1 MAISPLATMYIPS
14 PNTYGKR
21 TGKILKITPHHM
33 AVVNGSIKAVGN
45 NFAQKSRKASSNYGI
60 DSNGNIACY
69 LDEDYAPMTSS
80 NKANDMVAVTIEV
93 ANSKGAPNWEI
104 SDKAWNALVDLC
116 VDICKRNGI
125 SRLDWTGDKN
135 GTLTIHRMFN
145 ATACVPLDT
154 EVLTKT
160 GWVEIKDINIGDK
173 IACAHID
180 DLAISFEEVFDKVPV
195 KQQDTYTN
203 NGLTVTKDHRLVY
216 RIENGKNW
224 KLDEYQRLYKDSR
237 QIYIPMAGN
246 NIFEG
251 INISNDMI
259 KFIVSVQA
267 DAHYMYEEDINKNKK
282 YYGIEYH
289 LKKERKINRLEDILN
304 SLFIPYK
311 KSFRK
316 DGTTVIR
323 IYNYDNI
330 NIVNDIC
337 EQYLDNKTF
346 TWDLIHMN
354 KEQANVF
361 LDEILLWDGCEV
373 ADKYC
378 STIEQNLDV
387 VSAIATINNKGSYK
401 KDKELFFRNNP
412 IMTLSDVEKRNIKD
426 YVTCVRVNTG
436 LFLARQNGRVFVI
449 GNCPGNFL
457 AGRMGLL
464 QNEINSRLGNNTAPN
479 PVTQPATPSSPVVQN
494 TTVKYTVKSGDTIS
508 GIAKKYGV
516 TEDAIVKANNIKD
529 KNKIYVGQVLTIPTK
544 TTQTNVTVTQ
554 EKKEVSKPKTYTVKK
569 NQTLSGIG
577 KELGMNWKDIA
588 KINNIKAPY
597 IIHTG
602 QVLKLE

>member
-145 ATACVPLDT
+145 ATAC
-154 EVLTKT
+154 
-160 GWVEIKDINIGDK
+160 
-173 IACAHID
+173 
-180 DLAISFEEVFDKVPV
+180 
-195 KQQDTYTN
+195 
-203 NGLTVTKDHRLVY
+203 
-216 RIENGKNW
+216 
-224 KLDEYQRLYKDSR
+224 
-237 QIYIPMAGN
+237 
-246 NIFEG
+246 
-251 INISNDMI
+251 
-259 KFIVSVQA
+259 
-267 DAHYMYEEDINKNKK
+267 
-282 YYGIEYH
+282 
-289 LKKERKINRLEDILN
+289 
-304 SLFIPYK
+304 
-311 KSFRK
+311 
-316 DGTTVIR
+316 
-323 IYNYDNI
+323 
-330 NIVNDIC
+330 
-337 EQYLDNKTF
+337 
-346 TWDLIHMN
+346 
-354 KEQANVF
+354 
-361 LDEILLWDGCEV
+361 
-373 ADKYC
+373 
-378 STIEQNLDV
+378 
-387 VSAIATINNKGSYK
+387 
-401 KDKELFFRNNP
+401 
-412 IMTLSDVEKRNIKD
+412 
-426 YVTCVRVNTG
+426 
-436 LFLARQNGRVFVI
+436 
-449 GNCPGNFL
+449 PGNFL

-544 TTQTNVTVTQ
+544 TTQTNAAVTP